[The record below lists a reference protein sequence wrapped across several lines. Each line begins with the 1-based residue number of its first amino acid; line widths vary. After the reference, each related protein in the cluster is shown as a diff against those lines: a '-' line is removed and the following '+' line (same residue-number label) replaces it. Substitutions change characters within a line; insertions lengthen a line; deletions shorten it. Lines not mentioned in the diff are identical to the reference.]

1 MNRWKMGTCECTY
14 VCMYVCIS
22 RKVLRKKKS
31 GESGIGDVGK
41 GLGASCYLNCVV
53 RMGFID

>member
-1 MNRWKMGTCECTY
+1 MKSGGKSSMEGGR
-14 VCMYVCIS
+14 
-22 RKVLRKKKS
+22 KKS